1 MIGQVFKLKEDRFR
15 LDTGKKFFTMR
26 VMTHWHRLFRE
37 AVCAS
42 FPQELKA
49 RMDGGP
55 EQPGAVGGVS
65 ANCRELGTGGNF
77 KAPSNP
83 SHSIIL

>member
-26 VMTHWHRLFRE
+26 VMKHWHRLFRE

-49 RMDGGP
+49 RRDGALSNQVQW
-55 EQPGAVGGVS
+55 EVS
-65 ANCRELGTGGNF
+65 LPIAGNLELEGTLR
-77 KAPSNP
+77 PLP
-83 SHSIIL
+83 TQVIL